1 MDKGNKRMKK
11 ILFILSMLLVLLLAV
26 GASADMVTID
36 LDVGSTLPD
45 VDYGWAKLSLNATN
59 GIDVEVNLTNSGA
72 KIVNTGFP
80 YSFAFNMVDPEVQ
93 IGVSSLDP
101 DYSLV
106 NSGNP
111 SAGGMDGFGAF
122 EYGVLFN
129 AKGGGA
135 GTDSVL
141 TFTVTRAGGFTTVA
155 QLVEGSTHPPGDIT
169 SFFAVDVIYQGA
181 TGIIGDTVN
190 PVPEPSTMLQL
201 LLGFGLI
208 GLVEL
213 RRKFKK

>member
-1 MDKGNKRMKK
+1 MKK
-11 ILFILSMLLVLLLAV
+11 ILSMLSMLLVLLPAV
-26 GASADMVTID
+26 GASADTMTID
-36 LDVGSTLPD
+36 LNVGSTLPD
-45 VDYGWAKLSLNATN
+45 VNYGWVKLTLNTTN
-59 GIDVEVNLTNSGA
+59 GIDVELNLTNSGA

-80 YSFAFNMVDPEVQ
+80 YSFAFNMVDTDVQ

-111 SAGGMDGFGAF
+111 SAGGMDGFGTY

-129 AKGGGA
+129 AKGGGR

-155 QLVEGSTHPPGDIT
+155 QLAEGSTHPPGDLT

-190 PVPEPSTMLQL
+190 SVPEPATMLL
-201 LLGFGLI
+201 VGSGLI
-208 GLVEL
+208 GLAGYG
-213 RRKFKK
+213 RRKFRGKR